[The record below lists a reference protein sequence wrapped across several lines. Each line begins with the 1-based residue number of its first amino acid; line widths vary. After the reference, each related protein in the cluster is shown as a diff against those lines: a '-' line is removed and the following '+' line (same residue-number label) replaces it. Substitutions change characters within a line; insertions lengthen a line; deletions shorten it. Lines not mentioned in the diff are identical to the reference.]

1 MKFRG
6 SSFFAAAA
14 AAILLSPLAGCPG
27 HIEDVSGTGG
37 TGGGTPCVS
46 QNLTTTPPAT
56 FATVRASF
64 MGGGAIPS
72 CASAPCHATG
82 SMEPPPP
89 RLPLT
94 LQDDANL
101 YHNVMSYTST
111 ACGNIPLVN
120 PGKPQESGLVKI
132 LSGPCGTTIQMPFA
146 CTGEQCFAADTIAAI
161 SAWIA
166 NCAPEN

>member
-1 MKFRG
+1 MKFRR

-14 AAILLSPLAGCPG
+14 AAILLSSLTGCPG
-27 HIEDVSGTGG
+27 HIEDTAGTGG
-37 TGGGTPCVS
+37 TSGTQCVS

-56 FATVRASF
+56 FATVRAAF
-64 MGGGAIPS
+64 MGEGAITS

-89 RLPLT
+89 RIPLT
-94 LQDDANL
+94 LQNDSNL
-101 YHNVMSYTST
+101 YHNVMSYTS
-111 ACGNIPLVN
+111 ANCGNVPLVN
-120 PGKPQESGLVKI
+120 PGKPEESGLVKI
-132 LSGPCGTTIQMPFA
+132 LSGPCVSTFQMPFG

>member
-1 MKFRG
+1 MKFRR

-14 AAILLSPLAGCPG
+14 AAVLLSPLAGCPG
-27 HIEDVSGTGG
+27 HIEDVTGTGG
-37 TGGGTPCVS
+37 TGGGAPCVS

-56 FATVRASF
+56 FATVRTSF
-64 MGGGAIPS
+64 MGEGAIAS

-111 ACGNIPLVN
+111 ACGNIPFVN
-120 PGKPQESGLVKI
+120 PGKPQESGLIKI
-132 LSGPCGTTIQMPFA
+132 LSGPCGATTQMPFG

>member
-1 MKFRG
+1 MKFRR
-6 SSFFAAAA
+6 SSFLAAAA
-14 AAILLSPLAGCPG
+14 AMVALSSVTGCPG
-27 HIEDVSGTGG
+27 HLEDVTGTGG
-37 TGGGTPCVS
+37 TGGSEPCVP
-46 QNLTTTPPAT
+46 QNGTTTPPAT

-64 MGGGAIPS
+64 MGGGAITS
-72 CASAPCHATG
+72 CASTPCHATG

-89 RLPLT
+89 RIPLT

-101 YHNVMSYTST
+101 YHNIMGYTSV

-120 PGKPQESGLVKI
+120 PGKPDESGLIKI
-132 LSGPCGTTIQMPFA
+132 LSGPCGTTTQMPFG

-161 SAWIA
+161 RQWIL